1 LIEEPESGR
10 PKNIQVLRIRNIGI
24 RNKMLIVTNVI
35 VTNFSSQVSTISIE
49 SLENSMDFSR
59 QENLLELEEGG
70 ILSYTM
76 SKVEALLFTFVVLN
90 ASID

>member
-1 LIEEPESGR
+1 MEESESGR
-10 PKNIQVLRIRNIGI
+10 PKNLQVLRIRNIGI

-76 SKVEALLFTFVVLN
+76 SKVELLL
-90 ASID
+90 

>member
-1 LIEEPESGR
+1 L
-10 PKNIQVLRIRNIGI
+10 QV
-24 RNKMLIVTNVI
+24 T
-35 VTNFSSQVSTISIE
+35 TISIE

-76 SKVEALLFTFVVLN
+76 SKVSLGQK
-90 ASID
+90 

>member
-76 SKVEALLFTFVVLN
+76 SKVEPLLSHLSF
-90 ASID
+90 

>member
-1 LIEEPESGR
+1 
-10 PKNIQVLRIRNIGI
+10 
-24 RNKMLIVTNVI
+24 
-35 VTNFSSQVSTISIE
+35 VSTISIE

-76 SKVEALLFTFVVLN
+76 SKVRYGTPGVQNHFFHSCLFKFFN
-90 ASID
+90 

>member
-1 LIEEPESGR
+1 MIEEPESGR

-76 SKVEALLFTFVVLN
+76 SKVEPLLSHLSF
-90 ASID
+90 